1 MLQYLVFHDGGC
13 SASFSFNLFDSL
25 GALNSILINTIE
37 NQLIFTSMK
46 NVLNRCDHFILY
58 ISSFIIIGMAFVSRG

>member
-1 MLQYLVFHDGGC
+1 MLNVLAHSKSIYCV
-13 SASFSFNLFDSL
+13 SSL
-25 GALNSILINTIE
+25 LLKSILINTIE

-58 ISSFIIIGMAFVSRG
+58 ISSFIIIGMAFVARG